1 MGAELTQNQLRVL
14 GCLIEKQLATPEYY
28 PLTLS
33 ALVNA
38 CNQKSNRNPVLS
50 LTENDVLDA
59 IQELSQKNLAREK
72 QMPHARVAKYEHKL
86 SDTLTKQYDFSQKE
100 LAVLAELMLRGPQTA
115 GELRSRCS
123 RMHNF
128 VSLEEVDETLH
139 ILMENK
145 SQAYVKALARQP
157 GRREIRF
164 THLFAEFEGESLNS
178 DASNFTQSTNYSAQP
193 SELDELRHEVVVLRT
208 EVDELK
214 RLVQTLIN

>member
-1 MGAELTQNQLRVL
+1 MELTQHQMRVL

-38 CNQKSNRNPVLS
+38 CNQKSNRNPVLAM
-50 LTENDVLDA
+50 TENDALDA
-59 IQELSQKNLAREK
+59 IQVLSQHNLAREK

-100 LAVLAELMLRGPQTA
+100 LAILSELMLRGPQTA

-123 RMHNF
+123 RMYSF
-128 VSLEEVDETLH
+128 VSLDEVDETL
-139 ILMENK
+139 
-145 SQAYVKALARQP
+145 QALAEQKNQPYVKALPRQP

-164 THLFAEFEGESLNS
+164 TQLFGEAGAESSVASGATPFAIGSTESTDL
-178 DASNFTQSTNYSAQP
+178 
-193 SELDELRHEVVVLRT
+193 EELRNEVAELRA
-208 EVDELK
+208 EVNELK
-214 RLVQTLIN
+214 QLVETLIN